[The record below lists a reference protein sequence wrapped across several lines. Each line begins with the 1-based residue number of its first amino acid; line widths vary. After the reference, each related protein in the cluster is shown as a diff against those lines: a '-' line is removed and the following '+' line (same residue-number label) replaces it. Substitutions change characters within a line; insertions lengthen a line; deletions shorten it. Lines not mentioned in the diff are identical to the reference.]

1 MAETKELLN
10 PSVEQLV
17 KEIVAVNHAW
27 KVACQLFGENSPLS
41 TSSRDLKTCLQVR
54 LLRTYAPT
62 KVYLVEDKQTEG
74 EALYS
79 LHLREPIGNRLYAEH
94 IPVRVADGVF
104 TDKELKQFSKQ

>member
-10 PSVEQLV
+10 PSVDQLV

-27 KVACQLFGENSPLS
+27 KVACELFGENSPLS

-54 LLRTYAPT
+54 LLRSYAPAQ
-62 KVYLVEDKQTEG
+62 VYLVEDKQAEG

-94 IPVRVADGVF
+94 LPVRVAYQVL

>member
-27 KVACQLFGENSPLS
+27 KVACEFGENSPLS

-54 LLRTYAPT
+54 LLRSYAPT
-62 KVYLVEDKQTEG
+62 KVYLVEDKQVEG

-79 LHLREPIGNRLYAEH
+79 LHLLEPINNRLYAEH
-94 IPVRVADGVF
+94 LPVRMAYQVL
-104 TDKELKQFSKQ
+104 TEKELKQFSKQ

>member
-27 KVACQLFGENSPLS
+27 KVACELFGENSSLS

-54 LLRTYAPT
+54 LLRSYAPAQ
-62 KVYLVEDKQTEG
+62 VYLVEDKQAEG

-79 LHLREPIGNRLYAEH
+79 LYLREPIGNRLYAEH
-94 IPVRVADGVF
+94 LTVRVAYQVL
-104 TDKELKQFSKQ
+104 TEKELKQFSKQ